1 MRVHLLGLAVPLACA
16 VVIVACSHEPPPKQ
30 PGAVTTTTSVEVG
43 NAASRLASAHCKH
56 ASACNEVGGNRTY
69 PTMEA
74 CMDKNRSDAADELR
88 AANCPRGVDSP
99 RLESCLAEIN
109 AESCTGIGS
118 GFSRSMACTKGAL
131 CP

>member
-1 MRVHLLGLAVPLACA
+1 MQRRVWPLRTANTLQRAMR
-16 VVIVACSHEPPPKQ
+16 S
-30 PGAVTTTTSVEVG
+30 
-43 NAASRLASAHCKH
+43 
-56 ASACNEVGGNRTY
+56 GGNRAY
-69 PTMEA
+69 PTMEV
-74 CMDKNRSDAADELR
+74 CMDKNRSDAADDLR

-118 GFSRSMACTKGAL
+118 GFNRSMACTKGAL